1 MDSDLSEKVDWISKL
16 NHIEPKGIKYA
27 IVSEPHD
34 PDFMWVMAVRHRGET
49 IGTGRAKKKRLAEH
63 LAAKQAVEMFR
74 QRRRTLHKAMGQA
87 SNQLGLR
94 QEELVVRAFDAAD
107 SLPGWF
113 HSIRLKDGDEDRRGI
128 DAVVETHDLGNLMLQ
143 VKSSFRGA
151 EKFFSKG
158 RRSTLIGVVIVKHVD
173 GPLTIRLNVLK
184 VCETLRRQI
193 LNLREQ
199 RQNDEAT

>member
-1 MDSDLSEKVDWISKL
+1 MDSDLCEKVDWISKL

-34 PDFMWVMAVRHRGET
+34 PDFMWVIAVRHRGET
-49 IGTGRAKKKRLAEH
+49 IGTGCAKKKRLAEH

-74 QRRRTLHKAMGQA
+74 QRRRALREALGRA
-87 SNQLGLR
+87 SNQLGQR

-107 SLPGWF
+107 SRPEWF
-113 HSIRLKDGDEDRRGI
+113 RSIRLKDGDEDRRGI
-128 DAVVETHDLGNLMLQ
+128 DVVIETRDLGCLMLQ

-151 EKFFSKG
+151 EKFASKG
-158 RRSTLIGVVIVKHVD
+158 RRSTLIGVVIVKHQD
-173 GPLTIRLNVLK
+173 GPLAIRLNVLR
-184 VCETLRRQI
+184 VCEALRRQI

-199 RQNDEAT
+199 RQNDGTA